1 MRQPDL
7 DAISKQDTADTAHP
21 SAEAGVDETFDQR
34 LRAGLDP
41 APEVVLR
48 VTRSALASE
57 PVARRQPILS
67 APALALSLLLV
78 LGLGGL
84 LMRGFH
90 GPAAVESA
98 AVESAA
104 VESAAVES
112 AAMESAAVE
121 GAAVAAG
128 FRSVEIVIPTSASS
142 ADSPSEPILHLSNEN
157 GFVTVTN
164 AQGSRWVVLPSRA
177 EAAVDPT
184 VRSTD
189 PTRLRSHLRREL

>member
-104 VESAAVES
+104 VEG
-112 AAMESAAVE
+112 AAVE